1 MYFEEAVALIVMLVL
16 TVIIVGVL
24 LNQTFWQ
31 GFRNSKFLDEL
42 KKERN
47 EWMSEERN
55 LME

>member
-24 LNQTFWQ
+24 LNQAFWQ
-31 GFRNSKFLDEL
+31 GYRNSKFLDEL

>member
-24 LNQTFWQ
+24 LNHAFWQ
-31 GFRNSKFLDEL
+31 GYRNSKFLDAL